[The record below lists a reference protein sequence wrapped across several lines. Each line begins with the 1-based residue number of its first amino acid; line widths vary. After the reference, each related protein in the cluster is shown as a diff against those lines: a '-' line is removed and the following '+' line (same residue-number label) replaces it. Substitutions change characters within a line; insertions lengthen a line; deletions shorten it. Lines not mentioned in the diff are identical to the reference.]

1 MSVKTSDWNSF
12 SRANAMEQWRR
23 QSAMM
28 GNNLTEALVRAAAPV
43 PRMKVLDVACGSG
56 EPAITIATQL
66 EGTGE
71 VIGIDISDEPIKVA
85 RERAASRDLTSIK
98 FEKADAHN
106 LPYPDQ
112 TFDLLTSRLGIM
124 FFDDIPRA
132 FREFHRVLKPGARA
146 AFACWG
152 PMQQPYFDATA
163 GVILAQF
170 PNAIIPEAA
179 RKTFQFGKPGKLET
193 LLRASGFHGVE
204 EDLQTLPWV
213 WHGTPEQFWEYFQA
227 VTIPVRELLELGTDE
242 QRRERDIAVLS
253 AVRQFYD
260 GQKLD
265 FTATFNITT
274 AVRD

>member
-12 SRANAMEQWRR
+12 SRTNAMEQWRR

-28 GNNLTEALVRAAAPV
+28 GANLTEALVLAAAPV
-43 PRMKVLDVACGSG
+43 PGMNVLDVACGSG

-66 EGTGE
+66 ESTGQ
-71 VIGIDISDEPIKVA
+71 VTGVDISEDPIKVA
-85 RERAASRDLTSIK
+85 RERAASRGLTNIK
-98 FEKADAHN
+98 FERADVHK
-106 LPYPDQ
+106 LPFPDHS
-112 TFDLLTSRLGIM
+112 FDLLTCRLGLM
-124 FFDDIPRA
+124 FFEEIPKA
-132 FREFHRVLKPGARA
+132 LREFNRVLKPGARV

-170 PNAIIPEAA
+170 PNASIPEAA
-179 RKTFQFGKPGKLET
+179 RKTFQFGKTGKLST
-193 LLRASGFHGVE
+193 LLKASGFHDIE

-227 VTIPVRELLELGTDE
+227 VTIPMRDLLELGNE
-242 QRRERDIAVLS
+242 AQRRDRDLAVLS

-265 FTATFNITT
+265 FTAVFNITT
-274 AVRD
+274 ATRD